1 MLLLLLIFLTWY
13 WDPILSNPIGPNYV
27 SFFSLC
33 PLHLTP
39 NYWKSKKQIIEE
51 KNNKPPSNF
60 NDFLETQ
67 EMFFH
72 DSLCSDQLLSSFLR
86 CHQWLLLVVLL
97 RKKALIHQSIKKA
110 KEHIVPA
117 WMSSIFC
124 HEKKK
129 QRKKDQWLNHKNVR
143 EAEEG
148 TAMEWSNAY
157 NTKKKKE

>member
-33 PLHLTP
+33 PLHRKANHWILHQIIE
-39 NYWKSKKQIIEE
+39 KAKKQIIEE

-124 HEKKK
+124 HEKKNK
-129 QRKKDQWLNHKNVR
+129 ERKISD
-143 EAEEG
+143 
-148 TAMEWSNAY
+148 
-157 NTKKKKE
+157 